1 MTKDAQPLL
10 VCEEVSR
17 HFGSLAAV
25 DGVSLQVMPGE
36 VLGIGGPNGAGKTT
50 VFDVLTGIT
59 APSGGR
65 ITFDGHD
72 ITTWG
77 ADRICHAGI
86 ARTFQLNAAFEHLTV
101 LENVQIAGQFG
112 RFARKFPGL
121 RLGAKTCKAVEDALD
136 FVGLSQ
142 KHHIIAGDLPVLDR
156 KLLMIAGAVV
166 TRPRIIFLDEPVG
179 GLNTEEINL
188 IQDLVRRMQAQ
199 GITIVLIEHVMR
211 FLLSLST
218 RVIIMHHGQ
227 VIFEGRPE
235 QVAEDDR
242 VVETYLGAG
251 TAGRLKSHFPEADAV
266 EAENV

>member
-1 MTKDAQPLL
+1 MAMDAQPLL

-50 VFDVLTGIT
+50 FFDVVTGIT

-72 ITTWG
+72 VTSWG
-77 ADRICHAGI
+77 ADRICHAGV
-86 ARTFQLNAAFEHLTV
+86 ARTFQLNAAFDHLTV
-101 LENVQIAGQFG
+101 LENVQVAAQFG
-112 RFARKFPGL
+112 RAARKFPGL
-121 RLGAKTCKAVEDALD
+121 RLGAETRAAVEEALE
-136 FVGLSQ
+136 FVGLSA
-142 KHHIIAGDLPVLDR
+142 KRHMVAGDLPVLDR
-156 KLLMIAGAVV
+156 KLLMIAGAMA
-166 TRPRIIFLDEPVG
+166 TKPRMIFLDEPVG
-179 GLNTEEINL
+179 GLNTEEIDH
-188 IQDLVRRMQAQ
+188 IQDLVRNMQGQ

-227 VIFEGRPE
+227 VIFEGRPD
-235 QVAEDDR
+235 QVAEDET

-251 TAGRLKSHFPEADAV
+251 TAGRLKSHFSEAGAEEAADA
-266 EAENV
+266 